1 MIGKLAIFT
10 VGYLLGTRAGRE
22 RWDQIARLARWVAER
37 DEARLA
43 AGVALNVAQL
53 GVRQGLGL
61 ASDLVRARRRLS

>member
-43 AGVALNVAQL
+43 AGVALNMAQL
-53 GVRQGLGL
+53 GARQGLGL